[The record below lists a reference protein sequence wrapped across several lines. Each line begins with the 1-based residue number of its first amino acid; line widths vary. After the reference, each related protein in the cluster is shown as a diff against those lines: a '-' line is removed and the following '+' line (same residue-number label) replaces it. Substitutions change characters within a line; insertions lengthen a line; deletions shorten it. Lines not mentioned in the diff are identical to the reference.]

1 MVVYECNFDPVRDLT
16 PVDQHGFTDLKS
28 ALANNCVPSV
38 MPETD
43 VDYNGID
50 NPDSILGT
58 PRDIFEA
65 IDAQKAVESV
75 AVESDERKSE

>member
-1 MVVYECNFDPVRDLT
+1 MIVYECNFDPVRDLT

-28 ALANNCVPSV
+28 ALANGCVPSV

-65 IDAQKAVESV
+65 IDAQKAVEAA
-75 AVESDERKSE
+75 AVESSEEKSE

>member
-1 MVVYECNFDPVRDLT
+1 MVVEECFFDPVRDIM

-28 ALANNCVPSV
+28 ALANSCVPSV
-38 MPETD
+38 MPETE

-65 IDAQKAVESV
+65 IDAQKAVESSLY
-75 AVESDERKSE
+75 EGNEEKSE